1 MLWLSMADSFDPN
14 PLPVVSPIALWFTC
28 HPIWYKHWYIMIKKL
43 VSHILQHDE
52 DTARMRIA
60 LNLLLGDFNEVRNR
74 VIHHAATFW
83 QMVKKYQST
92 L

>member
-1 MLWLSMADSFDPN
+1 
-14 PLPVVSPIALWFTC
+14 
-28 HPIWYKHWYIMIKKL
+28 MIKKL

-83 QMVKKYQST
+83 QMVEKYQST